1 VEHCRRI
8 ERSQVRDIALAF
20 ANVPWTVPTTGG
32 RQSAA
37 SLEPVED
44 QVVRELELA
53 LVDTMRYLKQGHP
66 RGKDVIA
73 I

>member
-1 VEHCRRI
+1 MAE
-8 ERSQVRDIALAF
+8 IAKNLTAY
-20 ANVPWTVPTTGG
+20 
-32 RQSAA
+32 SAD
-37 SLEPVED
+37 SDPNRPLLEPVED

-66 RGKDVIA
+66 RGKDVAA